1 MGDNG
6 NQEFGKIRS
15 ILWPIHGFE
24 LKKFL
29 PMSFLMFAIL
39 FVYAAVRDL
48 KDTFVQKY
56 AVLGGTELISA
67 LKLWFV
73 FPSAILV
80 VMLFSFL
87 LSKFGMRKTFYIVS
101 SFFAIFFFVFAWF
114 LFPNVDKIHMSKA
127 TMVAM
132 RESWPKFFYYIIP
145 CLGNW
150 SYTVFFI
157 LAETW
162 GTLAI
167 GSLFWFFANQITKH
181 SEVKRFYALFSL
193 IGNIGVYLSGT
204 LIKEMSK
211 TSGALFDKNV
221 KILVSVSAIFCVIT
235 MMIYRYINKV
245 VLTDP
250 KLYDPSQVKPKKKKA
265 KVGVLAGIKIL
276 ASSKYLFLIFML
288 PISYGIGINLYEG
301 VFKAQMRESFVGA
314 NDLTNMMG
322 TLSQVTAIATIVL
335 TFLSVNLLR
344 KFSWKF
350 NALVTPVMILVLG
363 VVFFGLM
370 LYKNNGGTKF
380 LGMDVPILAVWM
392 GLFVDAIAKGIKY
405 CLFDTT
411 KSIAFR
417 PLDPDTQAQGQGAVE
432 VLGGRGGKAGGAL
445 ITYLLLNLISAGS
458 ALLSH
463 VNTLFILFIL
473 ILFAWIISVIK
484 LSGLYEEKEKEKRA
498 AIENK
503 N

>member
-1 MGDNG
+1 MSDN
-6 NQEFGKIRS
+6 NPQEFGKLRS
-15 ILWPIHGFE
+15 MLWPIHGFE

-48 KDTFVQKY
+48 KDTFIQKY

-73 FPSAILV
+73 FPSAFIV
-80 VMLFSFL
+80 VMIFSSL
-87 LSKFGMRKTFYIVS
+87 LSKFGMKKTFYIVS
-101 SFFAIFFFVFAWF
+101 SFFALFFLAFAWI

-127 TMVAM
+127 TMLSM

-150 SYTVFFI
+150 SYTLFFI

-167 GSLFWFFANQITKH
+167 GSLFWFFANQITKK
-181 SEVKRFYALFSL
+181 SEVKRFYALYSL
-193 IGNIGVYLSGT
+193 IGNVGVFLSGT
-204 LIKEMSK
+204 LIREMSK
-211 TSGALFDKNV
+211 AKGVLFDRNV
-221 KILVSVSAIFCVIT
+221 KILVSISAIFCIVT
-235 MMIYRYINKV
+235 MLIYRYINNV
-245 VLTDP
+245 VLADP
-250 KLYDPSQVKPKKKKA
+250 AMYDPAEIKPKKKKA
-265 KVGVLAGIKIL
+265 KVGFMAGIKIL
-276 ASSKYLFLIFML
+276 ASSQYLFLIFML

-301 VFKAQMRESFVGA
+301 VFKAQMKESFTDA
-314 NDLTNMMG
+314 SAYTDMMG
-322 TLSQVTAIATIVL
+322 TLTQVTAIVTVLL

-350 NALVTPVMILVLG
+350 NALVTPVSILILG

-370 LYKNNGGTKF
+370 FYKNGGGTHF
-380 LGMDVPILAVWM
+380 MGMQVPILAVWV
-392 GLFVDAIAKGIKY
+392 GLFIDAIAKGIKY

-411 KSIAFR
+411 KSMTFR

-432 VLGGRGGKAGGAL
+432 VLGGRGGKAGGAA
-445 ITYLLLNLISAGS
+445 ITYLLLNVISAGS

-463 VNTLFILFIL
+463 TTTLFV
-473 ILFAWIISVIK
+473 LFAVILVAWIVSVIK
-484 LSGLYEEKEKEKRA
+484 LSSLYEEKRSSQKD
-498 AIENK
+498 
-503 N
+503 

>member
-1 MGDNG
+1 
-6 NQEFGKIRS
+6 
-15 ILWPIHGFE
+15 
-24 LKKFL
+24 
-29 PMSFLMFAIL
+29 
-39 FVYAAVRDL
+39 
-48 KDTFVQKY
+48 
-56 AVLGGTELISA
+56 
-67 LKLWFV
+67 
-73 FPSAILV
+73 
-80 VMLFSFL
+80 
-87 LSKFGMRKTFYIVS
+87 
-101 SFFAIFFFVFAWF
+101 
-114 LFPNVDKIHMSKA
+114 
-127 TMVAM
+127 
-132 RESWPKFFYYIIP
+132 
-145 CLGNW
+145 
-150 SYTVFFI
+150 
-157 LAETW
+157 
-162 GTLAI
+162 
-167 GSLFWFFANQITKH
+167 
-181 SEVKRFYALFSL
+181 
-193 IGNIGVYLSGT
+193 
-204 LIKEMSK
+204 
-211 TSGALFDKNV
+211 
-221 KILVSVSAIFCVIT
+221 
-235 MMIYRYINKV
+235 
-245 VLTDP
+245 
-250 KLYDPSQVKPKKKKA
+250 
-265 KVGVLAGIKIL
+265 
-276 ASSKYLFLIFML
+276 ML

-344 KFSWKF
+344 KFSWRF

-463 VNTLFILFIL
+463 VNTLFILFVL
-473 ILFAWIISVIK
+473 ILFAWIFSVIK
-484 LSGLYEEKEKEKRA
+484 LSGLYEKKEKEKRA
-498 AIENK
+498 VIENK